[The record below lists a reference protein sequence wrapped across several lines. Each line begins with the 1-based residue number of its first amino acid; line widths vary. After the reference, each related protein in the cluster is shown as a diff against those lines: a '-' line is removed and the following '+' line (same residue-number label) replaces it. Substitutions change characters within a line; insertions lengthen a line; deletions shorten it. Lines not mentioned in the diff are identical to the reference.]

1 MGYNWEEHNYRNDRR
16 VRYAHSQ
23 AEFNA
28 GCDFKR
34 ETFTFE
40 WGENEET
47 GKPVVYVVPIT
58 REVCPTC
65 DGKGSHVNP
74 SIDASGIG
82 GDDEFWDDDYSDDYD
97 DEDGNPGGSKY
108 LNGFYD
114 VTCYT
119 CKGKNVVPTIDRRIT
134 EKKALE
140 AWDDRCEDAAEYD
153 RVCEAERRYGC

>member
-16 VRYAHSQ
+16 VRYARCQ

-47 GKPVVYVVPIT
+47 GEPVVYVVPIT

-65 DGKGSHVNP
+65 GGKGSHVNP

-82 GDDEFWDDDYSDDYD
+82 GDDEFWDDDYSEDYD

-119 CKGKNVVPTIDRRIT
+119 CNGKNVVPTIDRRIT
-134 EKKALE
+134 EQKALE
-140 AWDDRCEDAAEYD
+140 AWDDRCADAAEYD